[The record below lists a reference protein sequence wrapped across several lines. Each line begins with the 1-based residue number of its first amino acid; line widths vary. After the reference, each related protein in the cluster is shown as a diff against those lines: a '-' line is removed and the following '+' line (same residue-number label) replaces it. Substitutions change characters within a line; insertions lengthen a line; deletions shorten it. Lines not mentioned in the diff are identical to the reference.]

1 MKGLKM
7 TTAIILVNVKRSKLN
22 TVTKSIKAINGVT
35 EVYTVAGEYDLVA
48 MLRVKDIS
56 VFQEILTEQM
66 TNVEGVTRTKTLIA
80 LDVTSDIDMEKVFN
94 IK

>member
-1 MKGLKM
+1 M

>member
-1 MKGLKM
+1 M
-7 TTAIILVNVKRSKLN
+7 TTAIILVNVKRSKLKA
-22 TVTKSIKAINGVT
+22 VTKSIKDIKGIT

-56 VFQEILTEQM
+56 IFQTILTEQM
-66 TNVEGVTRTKTLIA
+66 TNIEGVTRTKTLIA
-80 LDVTSDIDMEKVFN
+80 LDVVSDIDMEKAFN

>member
-1 MKGLKM
+1 M
-7 TTAIILVNVKRSKLN
+7 TTAIILINVKRSKLN
-22 TVTKSIKAINGVT
+22 IVSKSIKDIKGIT

-56 VFQEILTEQM
+56 TFQKILTEQM
-66 TNVEGVTRTKTLIA
+66 TNIEGVTRTKTLIA
-80 LDVTSDIDMEKVFN
+80 LDVISDIDMAKVFN